1 MRGKR
6 QPVGLLMPCLLAF
19 LFFCELAPAAVNMDP
34 FFKEGAIRVLI
45 LSGRNNHDWR
55 STTPFLKELLA
66 GSGRFDVRVSEEPAG
81 LTADALAP
89 YDLIVLDYCGVR
101 WGATAERAV
110 EEFVSAGKGLVAV
123 HGANYAFGEMEV
135 LGDGH
140 VRTGIFEPPWPEYA
154 KMVGG
159 TWIEGPPKTA
169 HGDRHSFKV
178 KFIDRRHPAAAGM
191 PESFIAT
198 DELYHNPRMEP
209 QARILATA
217 YSDPATRGTGK
228 DEPILWTVGYGKG
241 RTFYTALGHNPAAM
255 SEPGFIAT
263 FLRGCEWAAT
273 GKVTLPPQA
282 SLYARELDAVKIL
295 VVTGGHDYDTEFYTL
310 FDCGELVWDHA
321 ATNTEAFASDIREK
335 YDVLV
340 LYDMSAALGEAGRQN
355 LRLFVESGKGVVV
368 LHHAIADYPSWPWWW
383 REVVGG
389 RYILEQEGDTP
400 ASTYKHDVELF
411 VRPAGGHPISA
422 GIGPMHIVD
431 ETYKGMWIS
440 PEVKVILE
448 TDEKTSDGPV
458 AWISPYGKSQVV
470 YIQLGHDRQAHLH
483 PAFRELVK
491 RAVLWSAGKLE

>member
-1 MRGKR
+1 
-6 QPVGLLMPCLLAF
+6 MPCLLAF
-19 LFFCELAPAAVNMDP
+19 LFFCELAQAAVNMDP

-81 LTADALAP
+81 LTAEALAP
-89 YDLIVLDYCGVR
+89 YDLLVLDYCGPR
-101 WGATAERAV
+101 WGATAEQAV
-110 EEFVSAGKGLVAV
+110 EEFVRAGKGLVAV

-140 VRTGIFEPPWPEYA
+140 VRTGIIEPPWPEYA

-159 TWIEGPPKTA
+159 AWIEGPPKTA

-178 KFIDRRHPAAAGM
+178 KFIDRSHPVAAGM

-209 QARILATA
+209 QAHILATA
-217 YSDPATRGTGK
+217 YSDPATRGTGN

-255 SEPGFIAT
+255 SEPGFIDT

-282 SLYARELDAVKIL
+282 SLYAREPDAVKIL
-295 VVTGGHDYDTEFYTL
+295 VVTGGHDYDSEFYTL
-310 FDCGELVWDHA
+310 FDCDDLVWDHA

-340 LYDMSAALGEAGRQN
+340 LYDMSAALGEAGKQN
-355 LRLFVESGKGVVV
+355 LRSFAESGKGVVV

-411 VRPAGGHPISA
+411 VRPAGSHPITA

-448 TDEKTSDGPV
+448 TDEQTSDGPL
-458 AWISPYGKSQVV
+458 AWVSPYGKSQVV